1 MPLMFHFSLP
11 FKDNVLIF
19 SLVLFIILLAPMLLK
34 KLRAPGIIG
43 LILAGIAIGPNGFN
57 LLLKNASIEL
67 FGTVGL
73 LYIMFLA
80 GLDIDLYDYKKNKNK
95 SIVFGLLTFTIP
107 FSVGIVVSYYFLHY
121 AILPSV
127 LLASMFSTQTLVAYP
142 IVSKLGLN
150 KSDTVTI
157 AIGGT
162 IITDTLVMLVLAIV
176 ENLAGKEIDNWFL
189 FKLIGSLL
197 IFGIV
202 VLWLVP
208 LISRWVF
215 KTIAGDGGTQYIFVL
230 AMVFAS
236 AFMAKL
242 AGFEPIIGAFL
253 AGLALNRLIPQ
264 SPALL
269 NRIHFVGNSI
279 FIPFFL
285 INVGMV
291 VDLKVFFKGYEAL
304 LVSGTIVVVALITKW
319 LAAFATQKI
328 YKLSRTEGNL
338 LFGLSTAHAAAILAV
353 ALVGFNLGLLNENV
367 LNGTIVLIL
376 ISCLISSFVTEYAAR
391 KLTITENERNITSNY
406 FIDRILIPVSNPAN
420 IEPLVEFVVNI
431 KDALATE
438 PVYPLTVVKDDNE
451 ANEIVNKNS
460 KLLESAFNHIS
471 AGEIKVQMVTRID
484 LNIASGIS
492 RAIKEKMITTVVMG
506 APGKSS
512 TANKFFGSVLDN
524 LLLYT
529 EQTIWVCHFQTSI
542 DAFKKILV
550 FVPEN
555 AHLEKGFDRW
565 IKTILT
571 LTKQKRIKLEFH
583 SSALTLKEIE
593 KAFKFSRIIF
603 PATYHVFENWETL
616 YAITQHENGNSL
628 FIIINARQGSVS
640 YNGKTNDISQKL
652 MKNEDEAKNFIVVYP
667 EQNITPL
674 LDDTDYQLSGIHT
687 SPIQENLERF
697 SVMGKSIS
705 KTFRKKEE

>member
-1 MPLMFHFSLP
+1 
-11 FKDNVLIF
+11 
-19 SLVLFIILLAPMLLK
+19 MLLK

>member
-1 MPLMFHFSLP
+1 MFHFSLP